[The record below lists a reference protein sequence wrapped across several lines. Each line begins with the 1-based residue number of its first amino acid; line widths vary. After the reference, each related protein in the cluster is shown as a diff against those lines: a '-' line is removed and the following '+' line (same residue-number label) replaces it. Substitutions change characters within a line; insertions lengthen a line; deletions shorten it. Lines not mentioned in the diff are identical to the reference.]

1 MQRPHGGNSVCS
13 GQNKGQMRNQ
23 KLVRGEIRKS
33 GQVTKEA
40 GGLRE
45 EAEFCSVTRRG
56 GPYVL

>member
-1 MQRPHGGNSVCS
+1 
-13 GQNKGQMRNQ
+13 MRNQ
-23 KLVRGEIRKS
+23 KLVRDEIRES
-33 GQVTKEA
+33 HYVTEEA